1 MPLLIGTLLLGI
13 ILASTLASYRGVKES
28 ALEVGDERLQIL
40 TKQLAN
46 MLQQSTVLLLT
57 KTLTTANDP
66 AIRALLQY
74 PSPANRSSATAILEQ
89 FTAPNDPLGLQV
101 ELWDTNHSLVLTVPN
116 GASPLTANL
125 EIEFSACRVDPF
137 KTVGPMQVDNNNIM
151 FPGIAAV
158 KDEQGKPIGYLVR
171 WRRSSLSPPPKQ
183 LTDLL
188 GSEAALYFG
197 NNRGD
202 IFTNLERIVP
212 KPQTSVGSTLDVMHY
227 SRDGHT
233 FMALAR
239 PINGTPWFVLVE
251 FPERP
256 FMAQANRFL
265 RRIVLIDLVL
275 FGFGIA
281 GAFVLSR
288 GITRPLNQLSS
299 SASEI
304 SSGNYSGTVHIRR
317 NDELGALGKAFNL
330 MVGRVRDSQTELER
344 KVEALGESEQR
355 LQTLIENLS
364 EGLVVSDLDGQLLTW
379 NRAAL
384 EMHGFACKEECLLK
398 FTEFANIFELSDI
411 DGSLLELDQWPL
423 ARIIRGERLQNLEVR
438 IRRLDSQWNRVFSYG
453 GSVVREASGKLT
465 AVVTMSDITERK
477 QAEEERRILASIVE
491 SSQDA
496 IIGKTLDG
504 IITSWN
510 KGAERLY
517 GYSAEEI
524 VGRSIA
530 TLAPQEHSDELASI
544 MERLRQGGITD
555 HFETE
560 RIAKDGK
567 RISVSLT
574 ISPIRDPL
582 GRITG
587 GSTIARDVTE
597 GKLAEESRRTSEL
610 RYRRLFET
618 AKDGILI
625 LDADSGEI
633 VNVNPFLLD
642 MLGYSKDELTGK
654 QLWEIGVFKD
664 VVASKVAFEELR
676 QRGYIRY
683 DNLPLET
690 QAGLV
695 RQVEFVSNSYLV
707 GESRVIQCNVRDITE
722 RWLAEEELR
731 RTNQR
736 LEKALAELQTKTHEL
751 ASMTEQLWQAAKLA
765 TMGEL
770 AASVA
775 HELNNPLAT
784 LALHAE
790 SLLDRLTGDDPK
802 RRAVLVIEQEVERMA
817 NLVANLL
824 LFSRRSHQQ
833 TSTVDLG
840 EELNN
845 SLEFVSYHL
854 RSHQVTVVTEIENS
868 LPNVHADRQQLR
880 QLFLNLLTN
889 SSDAMPEGGTLTLR
903 ARALNMEGGTT
914 ALQIEFSDTGI
925 GIKPQDLQKLWEPF
939 FTTKPEGKGT
949 GLGLPIC
956 RRIVEEHQG
965 TIEIDSERGKGTT
978 VRIILPAIATGAMQ
992 A

>member
-1 MPLLIGTLLLGI
+1 MLIGTLLLGV

-46 MLQQSTVLLLT
+46 LLQQSTTLLLT

-74 PSPANRSSATAILEQ
+74 PSPATRSSATAILEQ
-89 FTAPNDPLGLQV
+89 FTAPNDPLGVHV
-101 ELWDTNHSLVLTVPN
+101 ELWDTNHSLVLILPD
-116 GASPLTANL
+116 GASPLTADL
-125 EIEFSACRVDPF
+125 KIEFDACRVDPF
-137 KTVGPMQVDNNNIM
+137 KTVGPMQVANNNIT
-151 FPGIAAV
+151 FPGVAAV
-158 KDEQGKPIGYLVR
+158 KDEQGNPIGYLVR

-212 KPQTSVGSTLDVMHY
+212 KPQTSAGSTLDVMHY
-227 SRDGHT
+227 SRDGHR

-239 PINGTPWFVLVE
+239 PISGTPWFVLVE

-256 FMAQANRFL
+256 FLDQAKRFL
-265 RRIVLIDLVL
+265 LRIVLIDLVL

-288 GITRPLNQLSS
+288 GITRPLNQLTN

-304 SSGNYSGTVHIRR
+304 SGGSYSGVVPIHR

-330 MVGRVRDSQTELER
+330 MVDKVRDSQTELER

-355 LQTLIENLS
+355 LQTVIENLS
-364 EGLVVSDLDGQLLTW
+364 EGLVVSDLDGQMLNW
-379 NRAAL
+379 NRAAR
-384 EMHGFACKEECLLK
+384 EIHGFASKEDCLLK
-398 FTEFANIFELSDI
+398 LPDFADIFELSDLE
-411 DGSLLELDQWPL
+411 GSVLDLEQWPL
-423 ARIIRGERLQNLEVR
+423 ARVIRGERLQNLELR
-438 IRRLDSQWNRVFSYG
+438 IRRLDSDWNRVLNYG
-453 GSVVREASGKLT
+453 GSVVREANGKLA
-465 AVVTMSDITERK
+465 AVVTMSDISERK
-477 QAEEERRILASIVE
+477 RTEEERRILASIVE
-491 SSQDA
+491 SSHDA

-510 KGAERLY
+510 QGAERLY
-517 GYSAEEI
+517 GYLAEEV

-530 TLAPQEHSDELASI
+530 TFAPQEHSDELATI
-544 MERLRQGGITD
+544 MERLRQGLSID

-567 RISVSLT
+567 RVSVSLT
-574 ISPIRDPL
+574 ISPIKDSL

-587 GSTIARDVTE
+587 GSTIARDITE
-597 GKLAEESRRTSEL
+597 RKKAADARRTSEL

-625 LDADSGEI
+625 LDANSAQI
-633 VNVNPFLLD
+633 VDVNPFLLD
-642 MLGYSKDELTGK
+642 MLGYSKEELIGK
-654 QLWEIGVFKD
+654 ELWEIGVFKD
-664 VVASKVAFEELR
+664 AVASKLAFEELR
-676 QRGYIRY
+676 ERGYMRY

-690 QAGLV
+690 HAGLI

-722 RWLAEEELR
+722 RWRAEEELR
-731 RTNQR
+731 QTNQR
-736 LEKALAELQTKTHEL
+736 LEKALADLQAKTHEL

-802 RRAVLVIEQEVERMA
+802 RRAVLVIEQEIERMA

-833 TSTVDLG
+833 ASTVDLA
-840 EELNN
+840 EEISN
-845 SLEFVSYHL
+845 SLEFVHYHL
-854 RSHQVTVVTEIENS
+854 RSHQISVVTEFADG

-880 QLFLNLLTN
+880 QLFLNILTN
-889 SSDAMPEGGTLTLR
+889 SSDAMPDGGTLTLR
-903 ARALNMEGGTT
+903 ASQRTRDDGVPVI
-914 ALQIEFSDTGI
+914 QIEFSDTGI
-925 GIKPQDLQKLWEPF
+925 GINPADQQKLWEPF

-956 RRIVEEHQG
+956 RRIVEEYRG
-965 TIEIDSERGKGTT
+965 TIDIESERGKGTT
-978 VRIILPAIATGAMQ
+978 VRIILPAIATEAMQ